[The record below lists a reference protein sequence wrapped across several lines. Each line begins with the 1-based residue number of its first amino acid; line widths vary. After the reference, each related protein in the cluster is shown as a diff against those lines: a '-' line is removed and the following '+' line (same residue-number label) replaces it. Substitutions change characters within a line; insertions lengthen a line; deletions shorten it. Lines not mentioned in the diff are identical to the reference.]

1 MSRTPL
7 LMLFAFIL
15 PTPLYAAGCEGVS
28 LRMQEYLFDK
38 NAIMQSYYSALHD
51 GDTDTAKRMGDK
63 LKHYTFTQVA
73 LVKDYQRLQ
82 RKGCDFSRLCN
93 GTRQSCGAS

>member
-1 MSRTPL
+1 MPLRPLLIAMLFTPL
-7 LMLFAFIL
+7 HAL
-15 PTPLYAAGCEGVS
+15 AAGSCESVS
-28 LRMQEYLFDK
+28 SRMQEYLFDK
-38 NAIMQSYYSALHD
+38 NAIMQTYYQAVQA
-51 GDTDTAKRMGDK
+51 GDESTAKRAGDQ

-73 LVKDYQRLQ
+73 LVKEYNRLS